1 VTEKLI
7 APQKTIFSPDD
18 LAGLNKENI
27 PFHVAIIPD
36 GNRRWAKGVQKQSH
50 EGYFSGAETLINAV
64 RAAKEIGIKV
74 LTVYT
79 FSTENWL
86 RPTVE
91 VHALF
96 ETLEKYLAKY
106 QRQLLELGIRLNTI
120 GNLELLPETLQVV
133 INKTKELTSPC
144 SDFDLVLAVNYGSRD
159 EIVRAIQNI
168 VSDCLEKKINPNK
181 VDEKTI
187 TQYLDTAKW
196 PDPDLL
202 IRTSGERRIS
212 NFLLWQSSYTELY
225 TEEVVWPNFTPHHLL
240 HAVRDF
246 QRRHR
251 RLGAGIIN

>member
-1 VTEKLI
+1 MTEKCSV
-7 APQKTIFSPDD
+7 AQKTIFSPND
-18 LAGLNKENI
+18 LIGLDQANV

-36 GNRRWAKGVQKQSH
+36 GNRRWAKGLQKQSH

-96 ETLEKYLAKY
+96 ETLEKYLEKY
-106 QRQLLELGIRLNTI
+106 QRQLFELGIRLNTI
-120 GNLELLPETLQVV
+120 GNLELLPPTLKNV
-133 INKTKELTSPC
+133 IAKTKELTSSC
-144 SDFDLVLAVNYGSRD
+144 TDFDLVLAVNYGSRD
-159 EIVRAIQNI
+159 EIVRAVQNI
-168 VSDCLEKKINPNK
+168 VADCLDKKINSNELN
-181 VDEKTI
+181 EKII

-212 NFLLWQSSYTELY
+212 NFLLWQTSYTELY